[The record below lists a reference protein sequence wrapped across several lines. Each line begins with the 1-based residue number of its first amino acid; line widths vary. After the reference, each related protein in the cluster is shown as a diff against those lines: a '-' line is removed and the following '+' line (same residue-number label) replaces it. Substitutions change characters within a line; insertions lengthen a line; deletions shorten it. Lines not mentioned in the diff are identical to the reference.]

1 MLFYSRVKAGIKF
14 IRGGV
19 QKIVTRK
26 LSWVSI
32 IQQRFPLYNS
42 GEISTIIA
50 AVVSTL
56 QWRFPLHMTMG
67 GFHLTI
73 EVSTIQFPLKV
84 SIIQ

>member
-1 MLFYSRVKAGIKF
+1 MLFYSRVKAGIK
-14 IRGGV
+14 IIEGGGV
-19 QKIVTRK
+19 QKIVNK
-26 LSWVSI
+26 EI
-32 IQQRFPLYNS
+32 ILGFYYTA
-42 GEISTIIA
+42 EISTIA
-50 AVVSTL
+50 AEVSTL

>member
-1 MLFYSRVKAGIKF
+1 MLFYSMVKAGIKI

-42 GEISTIIA
+42 GEISTIA
-50 AVVSTL
+50 AEVSTL